1 MTMISQKQAYIS
13 MLVVAFAII
22 MITGYILTSSL
33 DNSAFSSRNHHHS
46 HHHSHHHQDK
56 ISNTNQIIGQSGQQP
71 QRSFCQSVGA
81 NSPVSA
87 SCNNAAANANA
98 NIGGN
103 GAASNQ

>member
-56 ISNTNQIIGQSGQQP
+56 ISNTNQRIGQFGQQP

-87 SCNNAAANANA
+87 SCSNAAANANA

>member
-1 MTMISQKQAYIS
+1 MISQKQAYIS

-22 MITGYILTSSL
+22 MITDYILTSSL

-46 HHHSHHHQDK
+46 HHHGNKS
-56 ISNTNQIIGQSGQQP
+56 SNTNQRIGQSGQQP

-87 SCNNAAANANA
+87 SCNTPAANANA
-98 NIGGN
+98 NTGGN

>member
-1 MTMISQKQAYIS
+1 MISQKQAYIS

-46 HHHSHHHQDK
+46 HHHSHHPDK
-56 ISNTNQIIGQSGQQP
+56 ISNTNQRIGQSGQQP

-87 SCNNAAANANA
+87 SCNTPAANANA
-98 NIGGN
+98 NTGGN

>member
-13 MLVVAFAII
+13 MLVVAFAIL

-46 HHHSHHHQDK
+46 HHHSHHPDK
-56 ISNTNQIIGQSGQQP
+56 ISNTNQRIGQFGQQP

-87 SCNNAAANANA
+87 SCSNAAANANA

>member
-13 MLVVAFAII
+13 MLVVAFAIL

-46 HHHSHHHQDK
+46 HHPDK
-56 ISNTNQIIGQSGQQP
+56 ISNTNQRIGQFGQQP

-87 SCNNAAANANA
+87 SCSNAAANANA